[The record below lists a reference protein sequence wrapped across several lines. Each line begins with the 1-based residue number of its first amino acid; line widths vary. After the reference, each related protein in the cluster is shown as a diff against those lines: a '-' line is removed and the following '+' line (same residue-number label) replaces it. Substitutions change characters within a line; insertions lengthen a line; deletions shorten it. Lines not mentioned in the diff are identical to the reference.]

1 MNIKKHFRLNSKEIK
16 YITTTRNKF
25 FLRWRI
31 TNINFIPQYPD
42 KNYNKF
48 AISISNKFHKK
59 AVYRNIIRR
68 IFFDIIYKKWYI
80 FKQIDWEFK
89 KVYFSFKKG
98 VEIDV
103 KDDNFKSKVRRLL
116 EQDLDKLFKFK
127 RK

>member
-1 MNIKKHFRLNSKEIK
+1 MNIKKYYRLNNSEIR
-16 YITTTRNKF
+16 YITSTKKKKF
-25 FLRWRI
+25 VSGKILNMNMIDQYAWR
-31 TNINFIPQYPD
+31 
-42 KNYNKF
+42 NYNKF